1 VKRPARSTAEGKRRL
16 GALAGLALA
25 LAGASGPPGGS
36 GYALEA
42 VLEQVSRR
50 AALYEKAAVGFSC
63 DESILIGK
71 FSARSGENR
80 REEKTRYNYLY
91 EGNPQAGYREIRL
104 LLDKNGAPRQGR
116 VADPDLPVPGAYDWA
131 LLFTE
136 HYRPH
141 FRFEPAG
148 SELVGTKSTY
158 ILSFSGAAAWESGKK
173 LEEWSGKV
181 WVDRET
187 GNFVKIVAAPNNQDD
202 LLPLKMAEWLKGVRL
217 GGVPL
222 KRQPRGIRYRLSFTV
237 ERLGLSFPGEAE
249 TRLFILTAQDEEE
262 IRERI
267 AQTFEDYAF
276 FNVQSEEEFQ
286 TSPPPPRP
294 PSP

>member
-1 VKRPARSTAEGKRRL
+1 MVQSAGEGARRL
-16 GALAGLALA
+16 GGLTALALV
-25 LAGASGPPGGS
+25 LAGASAPPRGEAA
-36 GYALEA
+36 GYSLEA
-42 VLEQVSRR
+42 VLEQLARR
-50 AALYEKAAVGFSC
+50 AGLYEKAAVGFSC
-63 DESILIGK
+63 AETVLVGK
-71 FSARSGENR
+71 FSARKGENR

-91 EGNPQAGYREIRL
+91 EGSPQAGYREIRL
-104 LLDKNGAPRQGR
+104 LLGKNGSPRQGR

-136 HYRPH
+136 HHRPH

-148 SELVGTKSTY
+148 SELVGLKSTY
-158 ILSFSGAAAWESGKK
+158 VLSFSGAAAWESGKK

-181 WVDRET
+181 WVERET
-187 GNFVKIVAAPNNQDD
+187 GNFVKIVAAPNHQDD
-202 LLPLKMAEWLKGVRL
+202 LLPLRMAEWLKGVRL

-222 KRQPRGIRYRLSFTV
+222 KRQPRGVRYRLSFTV
-237 ERLGLSFPGEAE
+237 EKLGLTFPGEAE
-249 TRLFILTAQDEEE
+249 TRLFVLTSQDVEE

-267 AQTFEDYAF
+267 AQTFQDYAF

-286 TSPPPPRP
+286 TNPPAPRP